1 MGTETR
7 LPNET
12 GREFALRVL
21 KRNIVELVMY
31 PGYIIHEEEIRESIK
46 LSKTPV
52 REALLELSKLRIID
66 IIPQT
71 YSRVALIDE
80 KIIEETR
87 YMRRAMEYA
96 VVRDLC
102 GVIANDQVSQL
113 EQILSLA
120 EYYLTQGNDE
130 MFRAYDKEFHKG
142 LFVAAKKELI
152 YSVLENYSIHSDR
165 LRSLIGPERIQTPEE
180 ILEEHRGILKAIQDN
195 NSRKATDLMEKH
207 LTHFRANFS
216 KAREQFP
223 QYFAEA

>member
-80 KIIEETR
+80 KII
-87 YMRRAMEYA
+87 
-96 VVRDLC
+96 
-102 GVIANDQVSQL
+102 
-113 EQILSLA
+113 
-120 EYYLTQGNDE
+120 
-130 MFRAYDKEFHKG
+130 
-142 LFVAAKKELI
+142 
-152 YSVLENYSIHSDR
+152 
-165 LRSLIGPERIQTPEE
+165 
-180 ILEEHRGILKAIQDN
+180 
-195 NSRKATDLMEKH
+195 
-207 LTHFRANFS
+207 
-216 KAREQFP
+216 
-223 QYFAEA
+223 